1 MMKNSNLENL
11 MRAIVGLIM
20 IIVFFVLSV
29 LFGLLLQLSAENP
42 QKFKEIIMT
51 VDGIRYQLSKGLAIF
66 SIAIALVIW
75 LYMLYMLFKYKK
87 LKNNEKK
94 SDERLE

>member
-11 MRAIVGLIM
+11 MRTIISLIM

-29 LFGLLLQLSAENP
+29 LFGLLLRLSTENP

-66 SIAIALVIW
+66 VIVIALVILIGSW
-75 LYMLYMLFKYKK
+75 SYMLFKYKK
-87 LKNNEKK
+87 LKK
-94 SDERLE
+94 

>member
-11 MRAIVGLIM
+11 MRVIVSLIM
-20 IIVFFVLSV
+20 IIVFFVLSI

-66 SIAIALVIW
+66 SIGIALVIW

-94 SDERLE
+94 SNKNLE

>member
-11 MRAIVGLIM
+11 MIAIVSLIM

-29 LFGLLLQLSAENP
+29 LFGVLLQLSVENP

-66 SIAIALVIW
+66 AIVVGLVIW
-75 LYMLYMLFKYKK
+75 LYMLFKYKK

-94 SDERLE
+94 SNKNLE

>member
-42 QKFKEIIMT
+42 QKFKEIIVT

-66 SIAIALVIW
+66 AITVGLVIW
-75 LYMLYMLFKYKK
+75 LYMLFKYKK

>member
-51 VDGIRYQLSKGLAIF
+51 VDGITYQLSKGLAIF
-66 SIAIALVIW
+66 AIAVGLVIW